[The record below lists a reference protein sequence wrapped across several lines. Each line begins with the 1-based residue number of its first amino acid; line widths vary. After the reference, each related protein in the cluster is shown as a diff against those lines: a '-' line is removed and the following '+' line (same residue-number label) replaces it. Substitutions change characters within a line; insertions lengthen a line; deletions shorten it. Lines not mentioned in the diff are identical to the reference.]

1 MNVVMSSPTQN
12 SNAPSFI
19 GLAKKLDIQDKELK
33 EKVAVINKL
42 YNEKVASM
50 LYMLDYLKILEK
62 VENDVL
68 TIQRGF
74 LNSSYANPADKSS
87 FNYRLKV
94 IGAPYISVQPIPE

>member
-19 GLAKKLDIQDKELK
+19 GLAKRLDIQDKELK
-33 EKVAVINKL
+33 EKVAAINKL

-50 LYMLDYLKILEK
+50 LYMLDFLKTLEK
-62 VENDVL
+62 IENDVL

-74 LNSSYANPADKSS
+74 LSTTYANPADKGS
-87 FNYRLKV
+87 FNTRLEYM
-94 IGAPYISVQPIPE
+94 GAPYISVQPIPV

>member
-19 GLAKKLDIQDKELK
+19 GLAKRLDIQDKELK
-33 EKVAVINKL
+33 EKVAAINKL

-50 LYMLDYLKILEK
+50 LYMLAYLKTLEK
-62 VENDVL
+62 IENDVL

-74 LNSSYANPADKSS
+74 LSTTYANPADKSS
-87 FNYRLKV
+87 FNYRLEL
-94 IGAPYISVQPIPE
+94 IGAPYISVQPIPV

>member
-1 MNVVMSSPTQN
+1 MNVVMSTPTQN

-33 EKVAVINKL
+33 EKVEAINKV

-87 FNYRLKV
+87 FNYRLEV